1 MTALVTGRFEYAPVN
16 VNPYVKFNSV
26 FFQQK
31 VHAWGKAK
39 IKRMNLLSRHLL
51 LEKPLSLERRLISYC
66 RVRVRARARVWV
78 GVWVRDLKITIIV
91 ILRPN

>member
-1 MTALVTGRFEYAPVN
+1 MD
-16 VNPYVKFNSV
+16 SV

-51 LEKPLSLERRLISYC
+51 LEKPLPLERRLISSC
-66 RVRVRARARVWV
+66 GVRVRARARAKVWV
-78 GVWVRDLKITIIV
+78 GVWVRDLKIT
-91 ILRPN
+91 L